1 MSKLSVLALV
11 LLFWTSVAAQKLSLA
26 TEEDIKTAIALA
38 PCKNSDR
45 LAAVEK
51 LFRSMGAAD
60 ADIAI
65 VEKKGTRNLIVTK
78 PGTEAGTIIVGAHYD
93 KVRDGCGAIDNW
105 SGIVVIAHLYQ
116 TMRQI
121 PNKKTLKFIAFD
133 REEEGLV
140 GSSVFVSEIPKAERL
155 SICSMVNLDSFG
167 FATPQVMD
175 NASTP
180 TMTKAAKEL
189 WKKQQIDIAD
199 ASIPNADADSGSFVR
214 AGIPAITFHG
224 LSNNWQKY
232 LHSDND
238 KLSNVNPTSVY
249 MGYRYVLPFIA
260 QLDSLDCDVMRK
272 K

>member
-1 MSKLSVLALV
+1 MPKLLVLALV
-11 LLFWTSVAAQKLSLA
+11 LFLWTSVAAQKLTLA
-26 TEEDIKTAIALA
+26 TEDEIKNDVALV

-60 ADIAI
+60 TDISI
-65 VEKKGTRNLIVTK
+65 VEKRGTKNLIVTR
-78 PGTEAGTIIVGAHYD
+78 PGSESGTIVVGAHYD

-105 SGIVVIAHLYQ
+105 TGIVIIARLYA
-116 TMRQI
+116 TLRQI
-121 PNKKTLKFIAFD
+121 PNKKTLKFVAFD
-133 REEEGLV
+133 HEEEGLL
-140 GSSVFVSEIPKAERL
+140 GSSAFVSEIPKSERPA
-155 SICSMVNLDSFG
+155 ICSMVNLDSFG
-167 FATPQVMD
+167 FASPQVMD

-189 WKKQQIDIAD
+189 WKKQEIDIAS
-199 ASIPNADADSGSFVR
+199 ANILNADADSGSFVR
-214 AGIPAITFHG
+214 AGIPAIAFHG

-238 KLSNVNPTSVY
+238 KLSNINPMSVY

-260 QLDSLDCDVMRK
+260 QLDSLDCDAMRK

>member
-1 MSKLSVLALV
+1 LKLGTLLFV
-11 LLFWTSVAAQKLSLA
+11 LLLWTSVAAQKLTLA
-26 TEEDIKTAIALA
+26 TEDEIKNDVALV

-45 LAAVEK
+45 LAAVEM

-60 ADIAI
+60 TDISI
-65 VEKKGTRNLIVTK
+65 VDKRGTKNLVVTR
-78 PGTEAGTIIVGAHYD
+78 PGSESGTIVIGAHYD
-93 KVRDGCGAIDNW
+93 KVHDGCGAIDNW
-105 SGIVVIAHLYQ
+105 TGIVIIARLYA
-116 TMRQI
+116 TLRQI
-121 PNKKTLKFIAFD
+121 PNKKTLKFVAFD
-133 REEEGLV
+133 REEEGLL
-140 GSSVFVSEIPKAERL
+140 GSSAFVSEIPKSER
-155 SICSMVNLDSFG
+155 STICSMVNLDSFG
-167 FATPQVMD
+167 FASPQVMD

-189 WKKQQIDIAD
+189 WKKQEIDIAS
-199 ASIPNADADSGSFVR
+199 ANILYADADSGSFVR

-238 KLSNVNPTSVY
+238 KLSNINPMSVY

-260 QLDSLDCDVMRK
+260 QLDSLDCEVMRK